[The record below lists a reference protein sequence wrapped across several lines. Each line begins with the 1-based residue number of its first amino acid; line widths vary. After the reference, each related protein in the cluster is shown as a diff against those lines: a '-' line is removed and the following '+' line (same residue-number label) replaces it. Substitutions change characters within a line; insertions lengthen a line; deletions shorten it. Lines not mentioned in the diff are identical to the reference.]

1 MKNPNHLR
9 LAILFS
15 FSLLA
20 LLSLVHP
27 APSAAA
33 AEDPLVVF
41 LVRHAEKTAAVEDP
55 ELNAAGIERA
65 ADLARI
71 LRDAGIEHVHSSDF
85 IRTRNTAS
93 PTAAVFGLEV
103 EIYDAGDLPA
113 LVEHLRETGGRHL
126 VVGHSNT
133 TPGVVELLG
142 GTPGSEIDE
151 PGEFDRLYVVTISAG
166 GVASTVLMRYGDPFE
181 PK

>member
-1 MKNPNHLR
+1 MKNSNHLR

-93 PTAAVFGLEV
+93 PTAAVFGLGV
-103 EIYDAGDLPA
+103 EIYDPGDLPA
-113 LVEHLRETGGRHL
+113 LVEHLREAGGRPWW
-126 VVGHSNT
+126 SAT
-133 TPGVVELLG
+133 ATPLRAWSSCLAGRRAQRS
-142 GTPGSEIDE
+142 TSRASSTGSTWS
-151 PGEFDRLYVVTISAG
+151 PSVQA
-166 GVASTVLMRYGDPFE
+166 AWPAPF
-181 PK
+181 

>member
-1 MKNPNHLR
+1 MKNSNHLR
-9 LAILFS
+9 QAILFS

-20 LLSLVHP
+20 LLSLAHP
-27 APSAAA
+27 SPPADT
-33 AEDPLVVF
+33 AEEPLVVF
-41 LVRHAEKTAAVEDP
+41 LVRHAEKVDEGEDP
-55 ELNAAGIERA
+55 ELNAAGRERA
-65 ADLARI
+65 GVLAGI
-71 LRDAGIEHVHSSDF
+71 LRDAGIGHVHSSDF

-93 PTAAVFGLEV
+93 PTAAVFGLEL
-103 EIYDAGDLPA
+103 EIYDPGDLVS
-113 LVEHLRETGGRHL
+113 LVEHLRATGGRHL

-151 PGEFDRLYVVTISAG
+151 PGEFDWLYVVTISAG
-166 GVASTVLMRYGDPFE
+166 GEASTVLMRYGDPFE